1 MLLQLLIAAAQGFTI
16 RDVGWH
22 NWGLRRNVDF
32 RRTFH
37 DFVILGASAWNWK
50 PPQDPQ
56 WTQISAMS
64 HWQSFIKSEQGIMH
78 VLAGQE
84 LAKRAQGILHR
95 VIPAFNEIVKLLQ
108 HPVQR
113 DEAQEMRPFLRTD
126 PREVPIF
133 DQQSVSSRG
142 PLLPGESC
150 LGLLL

>member
-1 MLLQLLIAAAQGFTI
+1 
-16 RDVGWH
+16 
-22 NWGLRRNVDF
+22 
-32 RRTFH
+32 
-37 DFVILGASAWNWK
+37 
-50 PPQDPQ
+50 
-56 WTQISAMS
+56 
-64 HWQSFIKSEQGIMH
+64 MH

-113 DEAQEMRPFLRTD
+113 DEAQEKRPFLRTD

-142 PLLPGESC
+142 PLLPGESVWDC
-150 LGLLL
+150 SCEVASKKTLPAACVRQPPPGTP